1 MAPDV
6 TGIDAGSEPRTDGGS
21 LSSASSRSDMPSESS
36 GASIPMRQGE
46 GVVKSVSIRSDTSE
60 SLDRDAFRAW
70 ARHTSRES
78 PSRGNEH
85 VEVSLRAGF
94 GALDFLN
101 DGAGFIE
108 NGVRCGDRV
117 IG

>member
-1 MAPDV
+1 M

-60 SLDRDAFRAW
+60 SVD
-70 ARHTSRES
+70 
-78 PSRGNEH
+78 
-85 VEVSLRAGF
+85 
-94 GALDFLN
+94 
-101 DGAGFIE
+101 
-108 NGVRCGDRV
+108 
-117 IG
+117 